1 MQLSE
6 SVRASEVSFNEGML
20 RLAAVHG
27 RTVEFR
33 YAKSPSAPIETRS
46 FVPENVYVTRNGD
59 TIVVGP
65 DPDRDDVRAFRLD
78 RILGDVTLL

>member
-6 SVRASEVSFNEGML
+6 VVRASDVSFNEGML

-33 YAKSPSAPIETRS
+33 YSKSATSPVETRT
-46 FVPENVYVTRNGD
+46 FVPESVYVTRNGD
-59 TIVVGP
+59 TVVVGP
-65 DPDRDDVRAFRLD
+65 DPDREGVRSFRLD
-78 RILGDVTLL
+78 RILGDVVID